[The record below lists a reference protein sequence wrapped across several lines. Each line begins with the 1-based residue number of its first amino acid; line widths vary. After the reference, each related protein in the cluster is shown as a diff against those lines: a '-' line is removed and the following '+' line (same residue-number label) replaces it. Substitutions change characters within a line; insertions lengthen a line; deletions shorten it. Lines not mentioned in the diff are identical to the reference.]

1 MFIILAEEDESNES
15 IAINRT
21 LLNQAYEII
30 AQNGQNGVTVL
41 ELKKLMNV
49 DFYMARVLV
58 RFLEKRNFI
67 SSRKVDDFRQH
78 KMRLVFIKKKKLLT
92 FLLFSFF
99 VDGIRKNVNRGK
111 RVKKGATKM
120 LQLFNRDL
128 QNSQTKNNDCVVL
141 QEQQDLKLLS
151 FGEDFSQKLR
161 QNQFNYQKSAQTHKN
176 QQNRN
181 VESVCFVQQNRYC
194 VKTAVKNA
202 AETRLLTPK
211 KSDEF
216 ASIRSILIQA
226 AITGLETIW
235 PVLRQSDLHDLQ
247 VAPPVDEVDNSA
259 APLQLPPI
267 PRPLVKSL
275 RFNQQFNVIMGP
287 APLLDATFVD
297 EDGIKVEIIVST
309 RPKRQRQETA
319 AYRPLKKDRTLRFA
333 KRANLIINC
342 VRRERI
348 LTLFRVKKLVL
359 QSETEEGYEYQV
371 DKKSL
376 FNVIRVVIAEG
387 FIKAYKVIIATQEQC
402 LICSL
407 DVQADDAQL
416 KEVIDGLKIKLLLPT
431 GLKHAKVSI
440 LHVNLLFLIVLLPF

>member
-1 MFIILAEEDESNES
+1 MA
-15 IAINRT
+15 
-21 LLNQAYEII
+21 
-30 AQNGQNGVTVL
+30 GV
-41 ELKKLMNV
+41 
-49 DFYMARVLV
+49 
-58 RFLEKRNFI
+58 
-67 SSRKVDDFRQH
+67 
-78 KMRLVFIKKKKLLT
+78 
-92 FLLFSFF
+92 
-99 VDGIRKNVNRGK
+99 RKNVVNSGEK
-111 RVKKGATKM
+111 RIKKGVAKM

-128 QNSQTKNNDCVVL
+128 QTSQQKNNDCVVL
-141 QEQQDLKLLS
+141 QQDVKLLS
-151 FGEDFSQKLR
+151 FGADFSQKLL
-161 QNQFNYQKSAQTHKN
+161 QNGFNHQKTSQTHEN
-176 QQNRN
+176 QQNKTPQ
-181 VESVCFVQQNRYC
+181 SFCFVEQNKYR
-194 VKTAVKNA
+194 VKTALKNTT
-202 AETRLLTPK
+202 ETRLLTPK
-211 KSDEF
+211 KPDEF
-216 ASIRSILIQA
+216 ALIRSLLIQTV
-226 AITGLETIW
+226 ITGLDTIW
-235 PVLRQSDLHDLQ
+235 PALRQSDLHDLQ
-247 VAPPVDEVDNSA
+247 LAPPVDEVDDNAAAAA

-267 PRPLVKSL
+267 PRPLVKTL

-309 RPKRQRQETA
+309 RPKRLRQETA
-319 AYRPLKKDRTLRFA
+319 AYRPLKKDRSLRFA

-431 GLKHAKVSI
+431 GVKHAKVS
-440 LHVNLLFLIVLLPF
+440 VL